1 MGRLRADMTDITN
14 EVAGKSVSHVTQADP
29 QRLAIHFTDDSVLA
43 IALLHGHLT
52 AALTCGRGE
61 SPSDHRHN
69 GPQPT
74 RRQRDY
80 LEFIARYILRY
91 GVSPAESDIARY
103 FLVSAPS
110 VNQMIQML
118 ERRGFITRQS
128 GIPRS
133 IAIVDNRK
141 DLVSP
146 PQAAAAGGLRPNN
159 ALHRTGARVAR
170 PASESVR
177 RTTAGFAG

>member
-1 MGRLRADMTDITN
+1 MGRQRADMTDITN
-14 EVAGKSVSHVTQADP
+14 EVSGKSVSHVTQPEP
-29 QRLAIHFTDDSVLA
+29 QRLEIHFTDDFVLA

-52 AALTCGRGE
+52 AALTCARGDLT
-61 SPSDHRHN
+61 SDRRHD

-91 GVSPAESDIARY
+91 GISPAESDIARH

-110 VNQMIQML
+110 VNQMVQML
-118 ERRGFITRQS
+118 ERRGFITRQP

-133 IAIVDNRK
+133 ITIVDDRK
-141 DLVSP
+141 DLARP
-146 PQAAAAGGLRPNN
+146 RQAAGTGGLRPNK
-159 ALHRTGARVAR
+159 ALHRPGARVAR
-170 PASESVR
+170 S
-177 RTTAGFAG
+177 GQ